1 MAKQNATYSF
11 TEIFRW
17 TVNASDFQNQKVCA
31 RYFSYVR
38 WQRVKWRVR
47 MVEDVRKDNVRVN
60 HHLKFSV
67 ILTIVSPQYEF

>member
-17 TVNASDFQNQKVCA
+17 TVNASDFQKQKVCA
-31 RYFSYVR
+31 RYFSYVK
-38 WQRVKWRVR
+38 WQRVR

-60 HHLKFSV
+60 HHLRFSV